1 MSAPKVDRGP
11 SPRSVAILAF
21 VAWLLAAGAV
31 GAADAT
37 VRPRLLPLPDVRQH
51 AVYACGAGAL
61 QAVLAYYGI
70 DARQDALMAELG
82 TDEEI
87 GTRWWEIV
95 RLAGEKG
102 LEAEAREGMSAD
114 ELRAELDRGVPVLLA
129 IQAWADPSPADPVG
143 WAGRTED
150 GHYVVAVGH
159 DAERF
164 YFEDP
169 AMFGVGYIPRAELE
183 ARWHDYD
190 EFGTRL
196 ERFGIAFRRPAG
208 PDALAVHLIPIE

>member
-1 MSAPKVDRGP
+1 V
-11 SPRSVAILAF
+11 VALAF
-21 VAWLLAAGAV
+21 TAWLLATGT
-31 GAADAT
+31 GAAGVADTPA
-37 VRPRLLPLPDVRQH
+37 RPDLLPLPDVRQH
-51 AVYACGAGAL
+51 TSYACGAGAL
-61 QAVLAYYGI
+61 QAVLAYYGV
-70 DARQDALMAELG
+70 DVRGDRLMADLG
-82 TDEEI
+82 TNAEV

-95 RLAGEKG
+95 RVARGYG
-102 LEAEAREGMSAD
+102 LEAASQEGMTVD
-114 ELRAELDRGVPVLLA
+114 ELAAHLDRGEPVLLA
-129 IQAWADPSPADPVG
+129 IQAWVHPAPADAAG
-143 WAGRTED
+143 WSARTED

-196 ERFGIAFRRPAG
+196 ERFGIVFRRSQG
-208 PDALAVHLIPIE
+208 SNALVAASVRIE